1 MCLWGGRGV
10 GGNGGSGGER
20 CGNLSSNGNCFP
32 HSSHIFGTHTLPF
45 SQVIKCELFDEA
57 VDRAVKR
64 YPLMLLTTPTQA
76 AAGYR

>member
-1 MCLWGGRGV
+1 ML
-10 GGNGGSGGER
+10 GSGWQPELKT
-20 CGNLSSNGNCFP
+20 CLP
-32 HSSHIFGTHTLPF
+32 VLTLVSSHLSHSRIT
-45 SQVIKCELFDEA
+45 QVIKCELFDEA